1 MAILVV
7 NRRLCVNENLVPVKH
22 VTLPFVDPYKLA
34 DDEPEENLKV
44 TLVEFLRA
52 SNTRWINAVLELP
65 HHWWAQHLGQ
75 VPLRQEILELIK
87 AKKPQ
92 KGRQILMPK
101 QHKALLPLNIR
112 GQTLWFQNNSQ
123 ALRLAL
129 RQNQEEEQL
138 SGDPDVQ
145 HAPDDPDTPDDPDDS
160 DEPVLADEVRGHLVE
175 EVLTKVQAHVQ
186 CASVIWLQSRH
197 SFRITRKD
205 KVFKQVRVANLKKKL
220 SQALETENYQNL
232 QQAFHMALAQGEE
245 FLNSAWPSAWTWLE
259 GEGEDQP

>member
-1 MAILVV
+1 MATLVV